1 MSGTAEPPVMLPG
14 DNPIKSADQ
23 DALGRAA
30 LADTF
35 AHSVAALNAAE
46 GAVVGVLGPWGSGK
60 TSFINL
66 AREGLRGQGIDVL
79 DFNPW
84 MFSGASQLVEFFFRE
99 LSIQLKCH
107 ARFQKIG
114 DLLEEYSEALAGLGW
129 LPVAGSWIDR
139 LRVALKAIGAL
150 ARRRQSSIQD
160 QRARLTEALKNLEKP
175 IAVVLDDIDRLS
187 ASEIRDVFKLV
198 RLTASFPNVIY
209 IIAFDR
215 AQVEKALSVEGMS
228 GRTYLEKITQLVIDL
243 PCIPSE
249 LLLAQ
254 LTLAITT
261 ALAGIDN
268 TGPFDDQVWPDVLM
282 EIIWPLVGSMR
293 DVRRY
298 AVAISNTVCSLRGEV
313 ALCDVLAME
322 SIRLFLPDAFRVLR
336 LAVEGLTATSDS
348 GRPNPAEETRL
359 KKQVEGLASSCESR
373 ESVTRALIE
382 RLFPAG
388 ARHIGGSNYG
398 ADWKVRWLRE
408 RRIAH
413 EEILHLYLEGV
424 ADQGLRA
431 LVNAELAWSRAA
443 DAAEFERHLRAIDA
457 DDLQETITSFELLQ
471 DEFLPET
478 VVPASIVLLN
488 LIPDIPRRQRS
499 MFDLVPGFA
508 VSRVVLRLLRR
519 LDTPKA
525 VELAVREILPNLNT
539 LASKL
544 ELVNLVGHHPNA
556 GHQLVTPEAA
566 LALAREWREE
576 LRSTPVD
583 RLAKEDGLLWM
594 LHQARTDADEGEPPL
609 VIDESPLMTLGILR
623 SSRSETLGQSMGSR
637 AVRRSPR
644 LAWDALVE
652 LFGNEASLKTR
663 LQALREASIEDS
675 EELLAL
681 ADRYASGWRPSE

>member
-1 MSGTAEPPVMLPG
+1 MSTAAEISVMLAG
-14 DNPIKSADQ
+14 DNPIKSSDQ
-23 DALGRAA
+23 DALGRAG
-30 LADTF
+30 LAETF

-66 AREGLRGQGIDVL
+66 AREELQGQGIDVL

-84 MFSGASQLVEFFFRE
+84 MFSGASQLVESFFRE
-99 LSIQLKCH
+99 LSIQLKCQE
-107 ARFQKIG
+107 RFQKIG
-114 DLLEEYSEALAGLGW
+114 DLIEGYSEALAGLGW

-139 LRVALKAIGAL
+139 LRVVLKAIGSL
-150 ARRRQSSIQD
+150 TRRSQGSIQD
-160 QRARLTEALKNLEKP
+160 QRARLTEELRNLPKP

-187 ASEIRDVFKLV
+187 ASEIRDVFKLI
-198 RLTASFPNVIY
+198 RLTASFPNIIY

-215 AQVEKALSVEGMS
+215 DQVEKALSVDGMS
-228 GRTYLEKITQLVIDL
+228 GRTYLEKITQLVIDI
-243 PCIPSE
+243 PCIPNA
-249 LLLAQ
+249 LLLGQ

-298 AVAISNTVCSLRGEV
+298 AVAIRNTVCSLGGEV

-322 SIRLFLPDAFRVLR
+322 SIRLFLPDAFRELR
-336 LAVEGLTATSDS
+336 LAVEGLTSTSDS
-348 GRPNPAEETRL
+348 DRANPAEETRL
-359 KKQVEGLASSCESR
+359 KEQVEGLVSSCASR
-373 ESVTRALIE
+373 GPITRALIK

-424 ADQGLRA
+424 AGQGLRA
-431 LVNAELAWSRAA
+431 LVNAELAWSHAA
-443 DAAEFERHLRAIDA
+443 NAAKFEKHLRAIDA
-457 DDLQETITSFELLQ
+457 DDLQETITSFESLQ

-488 LIPDIPRRQRS
+488 LIPDIPRREKS
-499 MFDLVPGFA
+499 MFDLSPGLA

-519 LDTPKA
+519 LDTPEA
-525 VELAVREILPNLNT
+525 VESAVREILPNLST
-539 LASKL
+539 LAAKL
-544 ELVNLVGHHPNA
+544 ELVNLVGHDPNA
-556 GHQLVTPEAA
+556 GHQLVTPQVAA
-566 LALAREWREE
+566 VLAREWREE

-583 RLAKEDGLLWM
+583 RLAEEEGLLWM
-594 LHQARTDADEGEPPL
+594 LHQARKDSDEGELPL
-609 VIDESPLMTLGILR
+609 VIDESPVMTLGILR
-623 SSRSETLGQSMGSR
+623 SSKSEIVGQSMGRR
-637 AVRRSPR
+637 AISRSPR

-652 LFGNEASLKTR
+652 LFGDEDALKTR
-663 LQALREASIEDS
+663 LQALREASIEGS

-681 ADRYASGWRPSE
+681 ADRYAGGWRPSD